1 MFAIFFIKYLI
12 LQDIT
17 LKNILEKKYLLNIRN
32 NYYDA
37 QNTKKKEKK
46 VTKKNEKNRITTKC
60 IFFLKKIL
68 FYLKN
73 YGIFFFECI
82 FFF

>member
-46 VTKKNEKNRITTKC
+46 VTKKNEKTE
-60 IFFLKKIL
+60 LL
-68 FYLKN
+68 QSA
-73 YGIFFFECI
+73 FFF
-82 FFF
+82 